1 MDPVIPFGSG
11 DGISNLW
18 CPDRAES
25 VTERTS
31 RFYTAN
37 SCKHEV
43 TLTKLYT
50 TVIPADTHLQ
60 KANYY
65 TSLNRADG

>member
-31 RFYTAN
+31 RFYTAK
-37 SCKHEV
+37 SCKQRSHADE
-43 TLTKLYT
+43 TLHNSNSRRHAFAK
-50 TVIPADTHLQ
+50 
-60 KANYY
+60 
-65 TSLNRADG
+65 G